1 MTPVEM
7 NVQNATKSVVIL
19 LVEDEP
25 GDAYLTTEA
34 LKSAKIINEVHLVED
49 GVQAMAFLQ
58 REAPYAD
65 APRPD
70 LILLD
75 LNLPRKDGRQVLA
88 EIKQNPSLNA
98 IPVVVLTTSSADE
111 DVLQSYNLRANCYVT
126 KPVDLEQFMAVVKA
140 TQDFWLSV
148 VKLPP
153 NVSKT

>member
-1 MTPVEM
+1 MEKPI
-7 NVQNATKSVVIL
+7 VIL

-25 GDAYLTTEA
+25 GDAYLTCEA
-34 LKSAKIINEVHLVED
+34 LKSAKIINRVHLVED

-58 REAPYAD
+58 REAPYAA

-88 EIKQNPSLNA
+88 EIKNNPCLST

-111 DVLQSYNLRANCYVT
+111 DVLQSYKLRANCYIT
-126 KPVDLEQFMAVVKA
+126 KPVDLDQFMGVIKA
-140 TQDFWLSV
+140 TQEFWLSI

-153 NVSKT
+153 PSP

>member
-1 MTPVEM
+1 MTPVET
-7 NVQNATKSVVIL
+7 NLQVAIQPIVIL

-25 GDAYLTTEA
+25 GDSYLTIEA
-34 LKSAKIINEVHLVED
+34 LKSAKIMNLVHLVED
-49 GVQAMAFLQ
+49 GVEAMAFLR

-88 EIKQNPSLNA
+88 EIKHNPSLNS

-111 DVLQSYNLRANCYVT
+111 DVLQSYNLRANCYIT
-126 KPVDLEQFMAVVKA
+126 KPVDLEQFMTVIKA
-140 TQDFWLSV
+140 TQEFWLSI

-153 NVSKT
+153 RVL

>member
-1 MTPVEM
+1 M
-7 NVQNATKSVVIL
+7 NLQSIEKPIIIL

-34 LKSAKIINEVHLVED
+34 LKSAKLLNHVHLVED
-49 GVQAMAFLQ
+49 GVEAMAFLH
-58 REAPYAD
+58 REPPYAD

-75 LNLPRKDGRQVLA
+75 LNLPRKDGRQVLS
-88 EIKQNPSLNA
+88 EIKNDPSLNA

-111 DVLQSYNLRANCYVT
+111 DVLQSYNLRANCYIT
-126 KPVDLEQFMAVVKA
+126 KPVALEQFMTVIKA
-140 TQDFWLSV
+140 TQEFWLTI

-153 NVSKT
+153 PTS

>member
-1 MTPVEM
+1 MSPVEM
-7 NVQNATKSVVIL
+7 NSPTPGQPIVIL

-25 GDAYLTTEA
+25 GDAYLTIEA
-34 LKSAKIINEVHLVED
+34 LKSAKIINSVHLVED
-49 GVQAMAFLQ
+49 GVEAMAFLQ
-58 REAPYAD
+58 REAPYRD

-88 EIKQNPSLNA
+88 EIKQSACLNS
-98 IPVVVLTTSSADE
+98 IPIVVLTTSSADE

-126 KPVDLEQFMAVVKA
+126 KPVNLEQFMTVVKA
-140 TQDFWLSV
+140 TQEFWLSI

-153 NVSKT
+153 RTP

>member
-1 MTPVEM
+1 M
-7 NVQNATKSVVIL
+7 NLQSTEKPIIIL

-34 LKSAKIINEVHLVED
+34 LKSAKILNRVHLVED
-49 GVQAMAFLQ
+49 GVEAMAFLH
-58 REAPYAD
+58 REPPYAD

-88 EIKQNPSLNA
+88 EIKNDPTLNV
-98 IPVVVLTTSSADE
+98 IPIVVLTTSNADE
-111 DVLQSYNLRANCYVT
+111 DILQSYNLRANCYVT
-126 KPVDLEQFMAVVKA
+126 KPVDLEQFMRVIK
-140 TQDFWLSV
+140 TMREFWLTI

-153 NVSKT
+153 SSP

>member
-1 MTPVEM
+1 MISVET
-7 NVQNATKSVVIL
+7 NLQVAIQPIVIL

-25 GDAYLTTEA
+25 GDSYLTIEA
-34 LKSAKIINEVHLVED
+34 LKSAKIMNRVHLVED
-49 GVQAMAFLQ
+49 GAEAMAFLQ

-88 EIKQNPSLNA
+88 EIKHNPSLNS
-98 IPVVVLTTSSADE
+98 IPVVVLTTSNADE
-111 DVLQSYNLRANCYVT
+111 DVLQSYNLRANCYIT
-126 KPVDLEQFMAVVKA
+126 KPVDLEQFMTVVKA
-140 TQDFWLSV
+140 TQEFWLSI

-153 NVSKT
+153 RVP

>member
-1 MTPVEM
+1 MSPVEM
-7 NVQNATKSVVIL
+7 NSPTPGQPIVIL

-25 GDAYLTTEA
+25 GDAYLTIEA
-34 LKSAKIINEVHLVED
+34 LKSAKIINSVHLVED
-49 GVQAMAFLQ
+49 GVEAMAFLQ
-58 REAPYAD
+58 REAPYRD

-88 EIKQNPSLNA
+88 EIKQNACLNS
-98 IPVVVLTTSSADE
+98 IPIVVLTTSSADE

-126 KPVDLEQFMAVVKA
+126 KPVDLEQFMTVVKA
-140 TQDFWLSV
+140 TQEFWLSI

-153 NVSKT
+153 RTP

>member
-1 MTPVEM
+1 M
-7 NVQNATKSVVIL
+7 NLPMPGQPIVIL

-25 GDAYLTTEA
+25 GDAYLTIEA
-34 LKSAKIINEVHLVED
+34 LKSAKIINSVHLVED
-49 GVQAMAFLQ
+49 GVEAMAFLQ
-58 REAPYAD
+58 REAPYGD

-88 EIKQNPSLNA
+88 EIKQNACLNS
-98 IPVVVLTTSSADE
+98 IPIVVLTTSSADE

-126 KPVDLEQFMAVVKA
+126 KPVDLEQFMTVVKA
-140 TQDFWLSV
+140 TQDFWLSI

-153 NVSKT
+153 RTP

>member
-1 MTPVEM
+1 MSPVEM
-7 NVQNATKSVVIL
+7 NSPTPGQPIVIL

-25 GDAYLTTEA
+25 GDAYLTIEA
-34 LKSAKIINEVHLVED
+34 LKSAKIINSVHLVED
-49 GVQAMAFLQ
+49 GVEAMAFLQ
-58 REAPYAD
+58 REAPYRD

-88 EIKQNPSLNA
+88 EIKQNAFLNS
-98 IPVVVLTTSSADE
+98 IPIVVLTTSSADE

-126 KPVDLEQFMAVVKA
+126 KPVDLEQFMTVVKA
-140 TQDFWLSV
+140 TQEFWLSI

-153 NVSKT
+153 RTP

>member
-1 MTPVEM
+1 VKTNPE
-7 NVQNATKSVVIL
+7 TTEKPIIIL

-34 LKSAKIINEVHLVED
+34 LKSAKIINRVHLVED
-49 GVQAMAFLQ
+49 GVEAMAFLHKH
-58 REAPYAD
+58 APYTN

-88 EIKQNPSLNA
+88 EIKQDPCLSS
-98 IPVVVLTTSSADE
+98 IPVVILTTSSADN
-111 DVLQSYNLRANCYVT
+111 DVLPSYNLHANCYIT
-126 KPVDLEQFMAVVKA
+126 KPVDLDQFMSVVKA
-140 TQDFWLSV
+140 THEFWLSI

-153 NVSKT
+153 SP

>member
-1 MTPVEM
+1 M
-7 NVQNATKSVVIL
+7 NLQSIEKPIIIL

-34 LKSAKIINEVHLVED
+34 LKSAKLLNHVHLVED
-49 GVQAMAFLQ
+49 GVEAMAFLH
-58 REAPYAD
+58 REPPYAA

-75 LNLPRKDGRQVLA
+75 LNLPRKDGRQVLS
-88 EIKQNPSLNA
+88 EIKNDPGLNA

-111 DVLQSYNLRANCYVT
+111 DVLQSYNLRANCYIT
-126 KPVDLEQFMAVVKA
+126 KPVALEQFMTVIKA
-140 TQDFWLSV
+140 TQEFWLTI

-153 NVSKT
+153 PTS